1 MIKEQA
7 IAKIN
12 KMGKAGRVITNILK
26 VFTII
31 GIVILTMLM
40 LLLAL
45 LLPKDLFQYHFL
57 NQARLELSID
67 ALKKL
72 PLSQE
77 DLEALERGEIQEVLS
92 QNTYDGMYFTEIR
105 REGDKIVTF
114 LVSGEEDGVAT
125 VNHLLF
131 IMLCGTVA
139 GVFTLITLIYAGKLC
154 KSFETCASPFEE
166 NVIRRMRR
174 FTYSLIPWVLLT
186 RMSESALGSLFEGK
200 MELKLSVNISS
211 LIIVLA
217 LLALVYIF
225 QYGAVLQQ
233 ESDETL

>member
-31 GIVILTMLM
+31 GIVILTMVTILM
-40 LLLAL
+40 L
-45 LLPKDLFQYHFL
+45 LLPKDLFQYHFVS
-57 NQARLELSID
+57 QDRLEISID
-67 ALKKL
+67 ALEKL

-77 DLEALERGEIQEVLS
+77 ERESLKRGEIQEILS
-92 QNTYDGMYFTEIR
+92 QGTYFI
-105 REGDKIVTF
+105 EGDKIVA
-114 LVSGEEDGVAT
+114 LLSSGEKDGVAT

-166 NVIRRMRR
+166 NVIWRMRR
-174 FTYSLIPWVLLT
+174 FAYSLIPWVLLT
-186 RMSESALGSLFEGK
+186 DMSESALGSLFEGK
-200 MELKLSVNISS
+200 MELKISVNISA

>member
-1 MIKEQA
+1 MKEQA

-26 VFTII
+26 IFTII
-31 GIVILTMLM
+31 GIAILTMVTVLM
-40 LLLAL
+40 L
-45 LLPKDLFQYHFL
+45 LLPKDLFQYHFVS
-57 NQARLELSID
+57 QDRLELSID

-72 PLSQE
+72 PMSQE
-77 DLEALERGEIQEVLS
+77 EREALKRGEIQEVLS

-105 REGDKIVTF
+105 REGDKIVT
-114 LVSGEEDGVAT
+114 LLSSGEKDGVAT

-174 FTYSLIPWVLLT
+174 FAYSLIPWVLLT
-186 RMSESALGSLFEGK
+186 GMSDSALGSLFEGK
-200 MELKLSVNISS
+200 TELKISVSISA